1 MVETKTVTI
10 RPLLENVPTTVMN
23 LEASVKPSLNVSEL
37 SKKCEISVENSV
49 PNLRFSS
56 VLKLAKLNSSG
67 AKSAKRIGNSASTQR
82 NNSTQVLALE
92 KSKHILKLAK
102 ESANDSLTFATEALH
117 SVRLSNK
124 LHAPENTTFIT
135 PRESVTPRSSL
146 QTGEN

>member
-1 MVETKTVTI
+1 VTI

-67 AKSAKRIGNSASTQR
+67 AKSAKRIGNSAST
-82 NNSTQVLALE
+82 
-92 KSKHILKLAK
+92 
-102 ESANDSLTFATEALH
+102 
-117 SVRLSNK
+117 
-124 LHAPENTTFIT
+124 
-135 PRESVTPRSSL
+135 
-146 QTGEN
+146 